1 MPPEPSAIGV
11 SMDIDKHVDRRRVLF
26 LCTGNAARS
35 QMAEGLLRRYGSD
48 SFDVHSAGTEPADI
62 VHPLAVRPMDEIG
75 VDISHQR
82 PKDLW
87 QFVTDR
93 WDFVITT
100 CDRANEN
107 CPMFPSAQER
117 IHWSFKDPAAA
128 EGTAAERVQAFRRVR
143 DEILTRVRLF
153 ASVQA
158 RTLLES

>member
-1 MPPEPSAIGV
+1 
-11 SMDIDKHVDRRRVLF
+11 
-26 LCTGNAARS
+26 
-35 QMAEGLLRRYGSD
+35 MAEGLLRRYGSD
-48 SFDVHSAGTEPADI
+48 SFEVHSAGTEPADI
-62 VHPLAVRPMDEIG
+62 VHPLAVRAMDEIG

-87 QFVTDR
+87 QFVAER

-107 CPMFPSAQER
+107 CPMFPGAQER

-128 EGTAAERVQAFRRVR
+128 EGTAAERLQAFRRVR